1 MKLTKIITGVS
12 ASIALL
18 SAGSFASVVPQAS
31 VQAATKYQVR
41 LSKKAY
47 VYTSK
52 GKKTK
57 KSYKKNAKL
66 TVYGIKTIKGKKYYS
81 LGKGRYIRTSN
92 AKKVSTA
99 HSSSRT
105 KKTTSKKTTKK
116 TSYAWSSSTKAFAR
130 SELLKMVNSYRSAA
144 GVAPMKMDTNAKH
157 QAYVD
162 RVAANFA
169 KECTKHPGY
178 IFADRTN
185 VDPGSNVLWKPFLIT
200 STENV
205 MAAGSLKSTPQ
216 RKQVT
221 KFVTFIKN
229 RLNGQKH
236 DYDDD
241 VIYHRR
247 NTITNMSGT
256 IMHYKRFIDPKLD
269 TAVIGLGTY
278 TQGNTTMVA
287 MFFALPY

>member
-1 MKLTKIITGVS
+1 MKLTKIAVGVS

-18 SAGSFASVVPQAS
+18 SAGSFTSVVPQAS

-66 TVYGIKTIKGKKYYS
+66 TVYGTKTIKGKKYYN

-92 AKKVSTA
+92 AKKISTA
-99 HSSSRT
+99 HSSSSA
-105 KKTTSKKTTKK
+105 KKTTSKQ

-130 SELLKMVNSYRSAA
+130 AELLKMVNSYRSAA

-162 RVAANFA
+162 KLAARYA
-169 KECTKHPGY
+169 KKCRDYQLEPSSHNN
-178 IFADRTN
+178 I
-185 VDPGSNVLWKPFLIT
+185 DPGHNVLVKPFGIV
-200 STENV
+200 STESV
-205 MAAGSLKSTPQ
+205 MVANSVKNASQ
-216 RKQVT
+216 RKQAT
-221 KFVTFIKN
+221 GFANYIKF
-229 RLNGQKH
+229 LLDDQKH
-236 DYDDD
+236 NYDDI
-241 VIYHRR
+241 VIHHKR
-247 NTITNMSGT
+247 NHLTNTSD
-256 IMHYKRFIDPKLD
+256 YQRFIDPKLD
-269 TAVIGLGTY
+269 TAVIGIGTY
-278 TQGNTTMVA
+278 TKGDSTMTA
-287 MFFALPY
+287 MFFVLPY

>member
-1 MKLTKIITGVS
+1 MKLTKIAAGVS

-18 SAGSFASVVPQAS
+18 SAGSFTSVVPQAS

-57 KSYKKNAKL
+57 NSYKKNAKL
-66 TVYGIKTIKGKKYYS
+66 TVYGTKTIKGKKYYN

-105 KKTTSKKTTKK
+105 KKTASKKTTKK

-157 QAYVD
+157 VAYVD
-162 RVAANFA
+162 KVAAEYA
-169 KECTKHPGY
+169 KKYRNYQIKPSK
-178 IFADRTN
+178 N
-185 VDPGSNVLWKPFLIT
+185 VNLNPNHNAMLKPFGIASVENVISANVLKT
-200 STENV
+200 DSQ
-205 MAAGSLKSTPQ
+205 K
-216 RKQVT
+216 KQVT
-221 KFVTFIKN
+221 SFTNYIKF
-229 RLNGQKH
+229 LLDDQK
-236 DYDDD
+236 
-241 VIYHRR
+241 R
-247 NTITNMSGT
+247 NFS
-256 IMHYKRFIDPKLD
+256 YKKSTSSNTSEYQRFIDSKLD
-269 TAVIGLGTY
+269 TAVIGLGNCTI
-278 TQGNTTMVA
+278 GNSTMTV
-287 MFFALPY
+287 MIFVFPY

>member
-1 MKLTKIITGVS
+1 MKLTKIAAGVS
-12 ASIALL
+12 ASVALL

-31 VQAATKYQVR
+31 VQAASKYQVR

-66 TVYGIKTIKGKKYYS
+66 TVYGTKTIKGKKYYS
-81 LGKGRYIRTSN
+81 IGKGRYIRTSN

-99 HSSSRT
+99 HSSSSA
-105 KKTTSKKTTKK
+105 KKTTSKQ

-178 IFADRTN
+178 IFADRNN
-185 VDPGSNVLWKPFLIT
+185 VDPGSDVLWKPFLIT

-205 MAAGSLKSTPQ
+205 MAAGSSKSIPQ

-221 KFVTFIKN
+221 EFVTFVKN

-241 VIYHRR
+241 IVYHKR

-278 TQGNTTMVA
+278 TKGNTTMVA